1 MRVYWKD
8 VRRGQSLILS
18 EQEGHEEVIG
28 GFRETGR
35 GIDAQAQTFG
45 YDPGRSQKGFA
56 TIEDAKAFVESFK
69 PWELHGAHD
78 VTVESEAGPDSNP
91 GSIAEPD
98 PPVTIAEPDPPVTN
112 AEPNPPVTSAEPD
125 PPVTNAEP
133 AVLDRQ
139 SAKHWWE
146 FWRNG

>member
-18 EQEGHEEVIG
+18 EQEGEEEVIG
-28 GFRETGR
+28 GFRETSR

-56 TIEDAKAFVESFK
+56 TIEDAKAFVVSFK
-69 PWELHGAHD
+69 PWELHGVQD
-78 VTVESEAGPDSNP
+78 VTVEREAGPDSEPESTGEPDSP
-91 GSIAEPD
+91 GEPD
-98 PPVTIAEPDPPVTN
+98 PPAEPGPPSGPDPPVK
-112 AEPNPPVTSAEPD
+112 
-125 PPVTNAEP
+125 NAEP

-146 FWRNG
+146 FWRKG

>member
-28 GFRETGR
+28 GFRETSR

-69 PWELHGAHD
+69 PWELHGVQD
-78 VTVESEAGPDSNP
+78 VTVERETRPDSEP
-91 GSIAEPD
+91 ESIGEPD
-98 PPVTIAEPDPPVTN
+98 PPDEPDPPG
-112 AEPNPPVTSAEPD
+112 EPD

-146 FWRNG
+146 FWRKG

>member
-8 VRRGQSLILS
+8 VRRGQNLILS

-35 GIDAQAQTFG
+35 GTDAYAQTFG

-56 TIEDAKAFVESFK
+56 TIEDAKDLVKTFR
-69 PWELHGAHD
+69 PWELHGVRD
-78 VTVESEAGPDSNP
+78 VTVEHEARPVSEPDSI
-91 GSIAEPD
+91 GEF
-98 PPVTIAEPDPPVTN
+98 
-112 AEPNPPVTSAEPD
+112 D

-133 AVLDRQ
+133 AVQEHQTR
-139 SAKHWWE
+139 KRWRE
-146 FWRNG
+146 FWRRG